1 MKPNQDGKK
10 ISGPTEAISMAFASV
25 TQSKIASKKVLP
37 DTSALVINQNAA
49 AANLPDTTQV
59 ISQLD
64 SSKKAFEM
72 SVRFFVYQVA
82 FSSISNLVATVMFHP
97 LDTIKVS
104 FFILSDAQARTVTVF
119 SSSTVFALIV

>member
-1 MKPNQDGKK
+1 M
-10 ISGPTEAISMAFASV
+10 
-25 TQSKIASKKVLP
+25 
-37 DTSALVINQNAA
+37 VINQNSA

-104 FFILSDAQARTVTVF
+104 LFIISDALTHPVAVF
-119 SSSTVFALIV
+119 STSSVFVLIV

>member
-1 MKPNQDGKK
+1 M
-10 ISGPTEAISMAFASV
+10 
-25 TQSKIASKKVLP
+25 
-37 DTSALVINQNAA
+37 VINQNSA

-104 FFILSDAQARTVTVF
+104 PILSRSQF
-119 SSSTVFALIV
+119 SVLRLNSTLIT

>member
-25 TQSKIASKKVLP
+25 TQHKIASKKVMT
-37 DTSALVINQNAA
+37 DTSALVINQNSA

-59 ISQLD
+59 ISQMD
-64 SSKKAFEM
+64 ASKKAFEM

-104 FFILSDAQARTVTVF
+104 LINHFVARASTATVF
-119 SSSTVFALIV
+119 STSADFS

>member
-10 ISGPTEAISMAFASV
+10 ISGPTEALSMAFASV
-25 TQSKIASKKVLP
+25 TQHKIASKKVMT
-37 DTSALVINQNAA
+37 DTSALVINQNSA

-104 FFILSDAQARTVTVF
+104 LTLA
-119 SSSTVFALIV
+119 

>member
-1 MKPNQDGKK
+1 M
-10 ISGPTEAISMAFASV
+10 
-25 TQSKIASKKVLP
+25 
-37 DTSALVINQNAA
+37 VINQNSA

-104 FFILSDAQARTVTVF
+104 LFIISDTLTHPVAVLS
-119 SSSTVFALIV
+119 SLTVFALIV